1 MQSPTSDQLA
11 WREHD
16 GVRLN
21 GITIHL
27 KQDIARV
34 LYGVLAAY
42 VFLYAIF
49 YFLPYKYVSFL
60 YRILAACVF
69 LYVVFYFFPYKVYK
83 LSLD

>member
-1 MQSPTSDQLA
+1 MMITLLVTRRSRVLFQQG
-11 WREHD
+11 EID

-27 KQDIARV
+27 KQDIACV
-34 LYGVLAAY
+34 LPYGVLAAC

-60 YRILAACVF
+60 YRILVACVF
-69 LYVVFYFFPYKVYK
+69 LYVVFLF
-83 LSLD
+83 LAL